1 MCIRDRVI
9 EICLSWAMESPPGRR
24 GLERT
29 VRGRTACPETPR
41 CPCPSC
47 RPSCAPSL
55 MDSLDLI
62 DSGWG
67 RFGQEDPTHLVD
79 GQDVL
84 MAVSAPLSPPP
95 VELCAAQDRPWSWLE
110 TYWIFTWSPYL
121 VINGGPAGSPP

>member
-1 MCIRDRVI
+1 MPVPVVPTQLR
-9 EICLSWAMESPPGRR
+9 
-24 GLERT
+24 
-29 VRGRTACPETPR
+29 
-41 CPCPSC
+41 
-47 RPSCAPSL
+47 PSL

-95 VELCAAQDRPWSWLE
+95 VGLCAAQDRPWSWLE

-121 VINGGPAGSPP
+121 VINGGPAGPPP